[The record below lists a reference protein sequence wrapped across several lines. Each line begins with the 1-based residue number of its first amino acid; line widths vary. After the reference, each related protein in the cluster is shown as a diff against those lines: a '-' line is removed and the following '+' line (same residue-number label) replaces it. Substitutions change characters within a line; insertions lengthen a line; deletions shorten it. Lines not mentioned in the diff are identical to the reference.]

1 MEMNRRDFLKAAS
14 AVGSLALFGYGY
26 RPVLV
31 DILKTTR
38 GHIVDPDTPET
49 EPSVHIE
56 YSVCMQCHSYC
67 GIKAKIKDGKILRLE
82 GNPYHP
88 NNRIPHL
95 WYENDPKGELAIRH
109 SMRLCPKGSTG
120 IQNLYDINRI
130 KQPLKRDG
138 PRGSGKWKSISWDQA
153 IREIVEGGNLF
164 GEVQIE
170 GLKSI
175 RNYIDQESAAN
186 DPIKYS
192 ESLINKDSPELGPKS
207 NQLVFL
213 TGRLDNGRK
222 AFVERFLKESYG
234 SINLIE
240 NIANESH
247 SVAFKLCL
255 DGKHDNMK
263 PDIMESQFLLYFG
276 TSPLEANL
284 PMNRMSRQISDFFK
298 GKGGVLCV
306 VDPRFSNTASKADI
320 WVPIRPGTDG
330 ALAMAM
336 IKWIIDNGRYDKTF
350 LENANLNAARKDG
363 ETTFTDATYLVR
375 LDNGMLLR
383 AKDIG
388 LGEDK
393 ESNQYVVWTD
403 DGAYIAESVEHGIL
417 ESDTVNINDIP
428 CKPVF
433 TLLKEEANRLNID
446 EYAEICGIREET
458 IVELARGFTDHG
470 KKAVADFF
478 GGVAKH
484 TNGVYSCRAIITLN
498 FLIGNINWKGGLA
511 IGGGHWSELG
521 GTYVSRYNIKEMHPN
536 KVQSWGV
543 TISRSSLK
551 YEDTSEYK
559 SNGYPA
565 KKPWFPFSTN
575 NCQSAFAGIADQY
588 PYSIKALIIN
598 NYNPVYSTP
607 GMRKF
612 IEETLKDTKKVPLFV
627 SIDIKMSETN
637 VYADY
642 ILPDVTYLERWGF
655 PHLSPSVITKS
666 NPGMKPVIDKVYPNT
681 KSLEEILILLAK
693 EMNLSGFGNNGFSDF
708 IALNTPEDFYLKLVA
723 NIAYG
728 DKIGEVLPGIT
739 ENDKIEYVLS
749 RGGRFENEEESYVGE
764 YMRHKYTNVC
774 RIYSEELAT
783 TNHSITGERF
793 KGLPTYQPIK
803 DMKGKSIT
811 DKQYP
816 YHLITYK
823 LVFHSNSITKDNSY
837 LLEILHENSIL
848 INSKEAT
855 RLGIKNG
862 DKVSIISATNKEGII
877 GKVKIIDGIRPD
889 VIGISHHFGHL
900 SSEEIIGTTPN
911 PVMRLDTS
919 LGIGTVSLE
928 DPIGGSASYFDT
940 KVKVIKM

>member
-1 MEMNRRDFLKAAS
+1 
-14 AVGSLALFGYGY
+14 
-26 RPVLV
+26 
-31 DILKTTR
+31 
-38 GHIVDPDTPET
+38 
-49 EPSVHIE
+49 
-56 YSVCMQCHSYC
+56 
-67 GIKAKIKDGKILRLE
+67 
-82 GNPYHP
+82 
-88 NNRIPHL
+88 
-95 WYENDPKGELAIRH
+95 
-109 SMRLCPKGSTG
+109 
-120 IQNLYDINRI
+120 
-130 KQPLKRDG
+130 
-138 PRGSGKWKSISWDQA
+138 
-153 IREIVEGGNLF
+153 
-164 GEVQIE
+164 
-170 GLKSI
+170 
-175 RNYIDQESAAN
+175 
-186 DPIKYS
+186 
-192 ESLINKDSPELGPKS
+192 
-207 NQLVFL
+207 
-213 TGRLDNGRK
+213 GRLDSGRK
-222 AFVERFLKESYG
+222 AFVERFLLDSFG

-247 SVAFKLCL
+247 SVAYKLCL
-255 DGKHDNMK
+255 DGKHDHMK

-276 TSPLEANL
+276 TSPLEANY

-298 GKGGVLCV
+298 SKGGVLCV

-336 IKWIIDNGRYDKTF
+336 IKWILDNRRYDKTF
-350 LENANLNAARKDG
+350 LENTSLNAAIKDG
-363 ETTFTDATYLVR
+363 ETTWTDATYLVR

-388 LGEDK
+388 LGESD
-393 ESNQYVVWTD
+393 QYVVWTAE
-403 DGAYIAESVEHGIL
+403 GAAIAEEAEHGIL

-433 TLLKEEANRLNID
+433 TLLKEEVNRLNID

-458 IVELARGFTDHG
+458 IVELARGFTDNG
-470 KKAVADFF
+470 KKAAADFF

-498 FLIGNINWKGGLA
+498 FLIGNINWKGGLS

-543 TISRSSLK
+543 PISRGNRGGIK
-551 YEDTSEYK
+551 YEDSEEYK
-559 SNGYPA
+559 SKGYPA
-565 KKPWFPFSTN
+565 KRPWFPFSTN
-575 NCQSAFAGIADQY
+575 NCQSAFAGIAERY
-588 PYSIKALIIN
+588 PYPIKALIIN
-598 NYNPVYSTP
+598 NYNPVYSSP
-607 GMRKF
+607 GMRKV
-612 IEETLKDTKKVPLFV
+612 ISDSLKDTKKVPLLV
-627 SIDIKMSETN
+627 SIDIKMNETN

-666 NPGMKPVIDKVYPNT
+666 SPVMKPVVDKVYPNT

-693 EMNLSGFGNNGFSDF
+693 EMNLSGFGNNGFSEF

-764 YMRHKYTNVC
+764 YIRHKYTNIC
-774 RIYSEELAT
+774 RIYSEELANS
-783 TNHSITGERF
+783 NHSITGERF
-793 KGLPTYQPIK
+793 NPLPTYQPIK
-803 DMKGKSIT
+803 NMKGKNIL
-811 DKQYP
+811 DKKYP

-823 LVFHSNSITKDNSY
+823 LVFHSNSITKDNSL
-837 LLEILHENSIL
+837 LLEIFPENFVFM
-848 INSKEAT
+848 NSKEAT

-877 GKVKIIDGIRPD
+877 GKVKLIDGIRPD
-889 VIGISHHFGHL
+889 VIGISHHFGHWL
-900 SSEEIIGTTPN
+900 SEEIIGITPN
-911 PVMRLDTS
+911 PIMRLDTS
-919 LGIGTVSLE
+919 LGITSVSLE